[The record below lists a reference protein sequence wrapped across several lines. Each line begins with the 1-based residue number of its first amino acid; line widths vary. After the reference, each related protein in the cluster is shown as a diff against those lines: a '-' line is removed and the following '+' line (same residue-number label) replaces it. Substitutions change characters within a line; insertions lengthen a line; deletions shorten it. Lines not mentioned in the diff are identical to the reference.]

1 MKHKNAQPLSEIL
14 KEFLG
19 ENTELYEKMMEI
31 RIRRGWGELLGP
43 VIMQYTRNLYIK
55 NHVLYV
61 SLNSSVLRNEL
72 TYSRERLIKSL
83 NAYAGSTVIHD
94 IIIR

>member
-1 MKHKNAQPLSEIL
+1 MKRRNAQPLSEVL
-14 KEFLG
+14 KDFLS

-43 VIMQYTRNLYIK
+43 VILQYTRNLYIK
-55 NHVLYV
+55 NQVLYV

-72 TYSRERLIKSL
+72 IYSREKLIKSL
-83 NAYAGSTVIHD
+83 NDYAGSTVIHD
-94 IIIR
+94 IVIR